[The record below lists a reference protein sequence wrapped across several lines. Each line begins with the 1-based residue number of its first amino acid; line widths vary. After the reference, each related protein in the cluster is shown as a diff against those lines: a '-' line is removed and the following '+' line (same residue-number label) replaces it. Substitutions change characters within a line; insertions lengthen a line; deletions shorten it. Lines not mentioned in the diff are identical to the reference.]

1 MNTKYLS
8 AIVLSFG
15 IIFSVILIGNALA
28 QTDSGAGISVAANI
42 QYPITELGN
51 CQNEIACRA
60 YCDKPANREKCL
72 DFAQKNNLMSQE
84 KINVARKFL
93 AAGKGPGNCAT
104 KDSCEKYCDEIS
116 HIDECV
122 TFAEKNNILPPKELD
137 EAKKVRAAI
146 KQGVKPPSCGN
157 KKSCDLYCGSVDHM
171 EECII
176 FAQAAGLMDENE
188 KQESQKVLEA
198 IKKGAK
204 PPQCRGKKE
213 CDVYCSEESHF
224 EECMKFAEAAGFMS
238 AEEAEMARK
247 TGGKG
252 PGNCR
257 GKEQCEAFCSS
268 PENQESCFN
277 FAKEY
282 GFIKQEDI
290 QRMEGGKQKFQEIL
304 NQAPPKVIECLNS
317 TIGAEMMEKLK
328 SGSIMPP
335 RDIGDK
341 MRACFESVMGAP
353 GVGGGQMGPGGD
365 GRPTGMPSFESM
377 SQEMKE
383 CLRTTLG
390 EDAVGRLQSG
400 VMKDEEKGEFIQ
412 KAKSCFEQY
421 GSKQPG
427 NMMQAPQM
435 PGIPQNI
442 MMPGVEVEGQTP
454 QMFPQG
460 TAEAPCSSPEE
471 CKEFCSK
478 SENPEE
484 CLKNIQQRVI
494 QIQPQQYPGGM
505 MLPAQPPSGE
515 TLPPPSSA
523 NESLLGKVINLF
535 KSLLGQ

>member
-8 AIVLSFG
+8 TIVLSFG
-15 IIFSVILIGNALA
+15 IIFSAILIGNALA
-28 QTDSGAGISVAANI
+28 QTNAESGANSAANI
-42 QYPITELGN
+42 QYPVAELGN
-51 CQNEIACRA
+51 CQNETACMV
-60 YCDKPANREKCL
+60 YCDKSANREKCL

-84 KINVARKFL
+84 EIGAARKFI
-93 AAGKGPGNCAT
+93 AIGKGPGGCLT
-104 KDSCEKYCDEIS
+104 KESCEKYCDEIS
-116 HIDECV
+116 NIDECV

-238 AEEAEMARK
+238 AKEAEMVRK

-277 FAKEY
+277 FAKEH
-282 GFIKQEDI
+282 GFINQGDMK
-290 QRMEGGKQKFQEIL
+290 RMDEGKQKFQEVL
-304 NQAPPKVIECLNS
+304 NQAPSKVIECLNTS
-317 TIGAEMMEKLK
+317 IGAEMMEKLK
-328 SGSIMPP
+328 SGSVMPS

-341 MRACFESVMGAP
+341 MRACFENVMGAP
-353 GVGGGQMGPGGD
+353 GAGGNRMGPGGD
-365 GRPTGMPSFESM
+365 GRQTDMPPFESM
-377 SQEMKE
+377 PQELKE

-400 VMKDEEKGEFIQ
+400 IMKDEERGEFMQ

-442 MMPGVEVEGQTP
+442 MMPGVGGQTP
-454 QMFPQG
+454 GAVRPS
-460 TAEAPCSSPEE
+460 CSSPEE

-478 SENPEE
+478 SENSEE
-484 CLKNIQQRVI
+484 CLKSIQQQVI
-494 QIQPQQYPGGM
+494 QMQPQQYPEGM
-505 MLPAQPPSGE
+505 MLPSQPPSGE

-523 NESLLGKVINLF
+523 NESLLGKAINLF
-535 KSLLGQ
+535 KSLLGR